1 VRKLQLLEL
10 AERVLSRWF
19 YTYCWAIGLE
29 GYKLPDMME
38 IATISHQY
46 YHNELRGGEGHMEVG
61 KLIQTVEKKK
71 AHMVLSVKP
80 FGCMPSSSVSDGI
93 QSLVTGR
100 FPEAIFCAIE
110 TTGDAAVNAYSRVQ
124 MMLFKAKQVARGEL
138 ERLSQE
144 TGVSLDDARN
154 RIARSRKL
162 RSSLHLPHHVY
173 AGTAAN
179 AFHEAVRA

>member
-1 VRKLQLLEL
+1 
-10 AERVLSRWF
+10 
-19 YTYCWAIGLE
+19 
-29 GYKLPDMME
+29 
-38 IATISHQY
+38 
-46 YHNELRGGEGHMEVG
+46 
-61 KLIQTVEKKK
+61 
-71 AHMVLSVKP
+71 
-80 FGCMPSSSVSDGI
+80 
-93 QSLVTGR
+93 
-100 FPEAIFCAIE
+100 
-110 TTGDAAVNAYSRVQ
+110 